1 MQIGAGSEIAVT
13 TTSLPPYV
21 VGRGPGGGA
30 NRGDVRSAPLPGPPS
45 AGGERERGVS
55 RVLAHVAVLLMLATT
70 ASAQP
75 ALRVDSS
82 AVEAQPVPP
91 AIEQFRADPDF
102 DYARERPPSPSFWD
116 TVKRW
121 FWEQVIRPFF
131 EVTTE
136 TTRGVLFYGLL
147 VAILLF
153 ALYKLFG
160 ADRQG
165 VFRRTDRGAS
175 LDAVLAEEG
184 IDAVDLTALAEQAV
198 REGRF
203 REAVRYLYLRT
214 LQLLSARG
222 RIRWALD
229 KTNREY
235 AAELRGSDL
244 EGPFVAVTQLFDRA
258 WYGHLP
264 VDAADV
270 EAAQHQFRHVR
281 DVLGAG
287 EGRP

>member
-1 MQIGAGSEIAVT
+1 MPWRP
-13 TTSLPPYV
+13 L
-21 VGRGPGGGA
+21 
-30 NRGDVRSAPLPGPPS
+30 APLPT
-45 AGGERERGVS
+45 GGARARLLQV
-55 RVLAHVAVLLMLATT
+55 RAVQVRAALAVLALLLLAAPVA
-70 ASAQP
+70 AQSE
-75 ALRVDSS
+75 LRVDSS
-82 AVEAQPVPP
+82 AVEARPAPS
-91 AIEQFRADPDF
+91 AIEAFRADPDF
-102 DYARERPPSPSFWD
+102 DYARELPPSPSFWD
-116 TVKRW
+116 TVKQW
-121 FWEQVIRPFF
+121 FWEQIVEPFF
-131 EVTTE
+131 EATNE

-147 VAILLF
+147 VAVLLF

-165 VFRRTDRGAS
+165 VFRRKDEAAT
-175 LDAVLAEEG
+175 LDAVLAGEG
-184 IDAVDLTALAEQAV
+184 IDAVDLAALAEQAA

-244 EGPFVAVTQLFDRA
+244 EGPFVAVTRIFDRA

-270 EAAQHQFRHVR
+270 EAAQGEFRRVHDR
-281 DVLGAG
+281 LGAG
-287 EGRP
+287 QR